1 MCSWIDYCYDA
12 VNQQIGLLV
21 ISIRLLVK
29 LCIICAKNVPWR
41 PEVFLA
47 NNSQLDN
54 FTARDHWAIGK
65 DFEKSCQCRD
75 KESADRQTILQRIH
89 GFSCAILRGFVFG
102 RSRFPSVKSSRCLA
116 SGRFQR
122 AHGKNIGTTGTRTV
136 ESLQF
141 SPCLFHNTHRG
152 LNTLKMVNFLPIF
165 LFMSSG
171 S

>member
-29 LCIICAKNVPWR
+29 LCIVCAKNVPWR

-65 DFEKSCQCRD
+65 DFENHANVAIRKVRIDKLSCSGYMAFLALFYAASFSVDPGFLRWKALD
-75 KESADRQTILQRIH
+75 AWPPVDSSARMEKTSAQRVREQLNLCNSHRVCSTIRI
-89 GFSCAILRGFVFG
+89 GV
-102 RSRFPSVKSSRCLA
+102 
-116 SGRFQR
+116 
-122 AHGKNIGTTGTRTV
+122 
-136 ESLQF
+136 
-141 SPCLFHNTHRG
+141 
-152 LNTLKMVNFLPIF
+152 
-165 LFMSSG
+165 
-171 S
+171 